1 MEQHSKADENYYVEA
16 SKLLELAHR
25 AYELFEI
32 SEATQK
38 RELLSFLLQNCK
50 MDGKKLIPS
59 LKMPF
64 DQILLANK
72 TQNWLPLKDLFC
84 NHKLEFDISLS
95 DLKIAF
101 DEIGLKQPKLALA
114 TI

>member
-1 MEQHSKADENYYVEA
+1 MEQHSNADENYYVEA
-16 SKLLELAHR
+16 SRLLELAHR

-72 TQNWLPLKDLFC
+72 TQNWLPRQGSNLR
-84 NHKLEFDISLS
+84 H
-95 DLKIAF
+95 
-101 DEIGLKQPKLALA
+101 PP
-114 TI
+114 

>member
-1 MEQHSKADENYYVEA
+1 MYLDVPPNLKRCYLKFFFEAIYVEG
-16 SKLLELAHR
+16 KK
-25 AYELFEI
+25 I
-32 SEATQK
+32 SEVVET
-38 RELLSFLLQNCK
+38 
-50 MDGKKLIPS
+50 LIFTTLRRQHHIITRS
-59 LKMPF
+59 
-64 DQILLANK
+64 
-72 TQNWLPLKDLFC
+72 NWLPLKDLFC